1 MMIPIEGGEDIKNPK
16 ENGVY
21 GSRWNTIHNGY
32 FSDPYVSLP
41 LIEVITEAIQT
52 NQPQTVVDL
61 GGGTGFILKQLLKK
75 QSFPKRIRLLN
86 VDTSQLQHSENR
98 DQQIINIQ
106 TSIDRLTRKQL
117 QPNKNGLMLIARS
130 ILHYFGEE
138 NLKPILQHI
147 RSILKNGEIF
157 IHQTACFQN
166 MTDAQCMNEIYR
178 LMGTQ
183 KWYTTI
189 SSLKS
194 VLDDVGF
201 QVYDIRNASN
211 LQLDSKDLMERY
223 QSNPEQ
229 MTLIQKQ
236 IQQKYDQKTQIYT
249 CSPRHFTAWLHYNI
263 FSCKAI

>member
-1 MMIPIEGGEDIKNPK
+1 M
-16 ENGVY
+16 
-21 GSRWNTIHNGY
+21 
-32 FSDPYVSLP
+32 
-41 LIEVITEAIQT
+41 
-52 NQPQTVVDL
+52 VDL
-61 GGGTGFILKQLLKK
+61 GGGTGFILKQLLK
-75 QSFPKRIRLLN
+75 QQHFPKRIRLVN
-86 VDTSQLQHSENR
+86 VDTSPLQHSENR
-98 DQQIINIQ
+98 DKPIINIQ

-138 NLKPILQHI
+138 NLKHILQHI

-166 MTDAQCMNEIYR
+166 IIDAQCLNEIYK

-189 SSLKS
+189 DSLKS
-194 VLDDVGF
+194 VMDDVGF

-223 QSNPEQ
+223 QLNPEQ
-229 MTLIQKQ
+229 VTAIQKQ
-236 IQQKYDQKTQIYT
+236 IEQKYGQKTQIYT
-249 CSPRHFTAWLHYNI
+249 CAPHHFTAWLHYNI